1 MSLFVVVI
9 SDVIM
14 INLYMDEIG
23 RYTGG
28 HMDILDAVFKVGER
42 LVTPQKKKII
52 YIIRDCCEDADRNIL
67 SSELSEEIKTLSK
80 QYNNKQLKYSIEFYF
95 MSHYIYQPEQFIE

>member
-1 MSLFVVVI
+1 MVI
-9 SDVIM
+9 SDIIL

-42 LVTPQKKKII
+42 LVTPHKKKII
-52 YIIRDCCEDADRNIL
+52 YIIRDCVEDADKHIL
-67 SSELSEEIKTLSK
+67 S
-80 QYNNKQLKYSIEFYF
+80 N
-95 MSHYIYQPEQFIE
+95 